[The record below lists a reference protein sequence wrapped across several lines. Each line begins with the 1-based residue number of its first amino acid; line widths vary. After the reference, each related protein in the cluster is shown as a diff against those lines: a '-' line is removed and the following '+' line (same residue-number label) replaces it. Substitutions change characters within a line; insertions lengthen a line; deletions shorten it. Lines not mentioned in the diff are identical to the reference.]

1 MYLFGSFIPSV
12 GMIFSMILRMIP
24 LMRKRYRQIHDAQLG
39 LRGVETKNGIF
50 EKKSDILQNEF
61 STLITWS
68 LESSME
74 TSMSMESRGY
84 GLKGRTSFNRFRF
97 TLKDT
102 FTIIIMLVC
111 FVMAVIPIAGKKLAV
126 YYLPVI
132 YFTKSGVEGVLAV
145 TAFVILTVI
154 PMVIEITGNVQY
166 KRRSSYN
173 ER

>member
-1 MYLFGSFIPSV
+1 M
-12 GMIFSMILRMIP
+12 
-24 LMRKRYRQIHDAQLG
+24 A
-39 LRGVETKNGIF
+39 
-50 EKKSDILQNEF
+50 
-61 STLITWS
+61 
-68 LESSME
+68 

-132 YFTKSGVEGVLAV
+132 YYTKSGVEGVLAV
-145 TAFVILTVI
+145 TAFVILTVTPLI
-154 PMVIEITGNVQY
+154 IEIIGDVQY